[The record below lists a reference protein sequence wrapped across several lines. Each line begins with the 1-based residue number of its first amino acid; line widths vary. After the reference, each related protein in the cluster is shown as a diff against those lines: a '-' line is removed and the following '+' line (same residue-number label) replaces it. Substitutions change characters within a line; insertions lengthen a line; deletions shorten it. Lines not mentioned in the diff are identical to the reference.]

1 MSEAANATEAWLR
14 QWLTTHGGVAG
25 TVHVREADD
34 LVLQAAVNIPPPV
47 VAIVRLVPKGKGMA
61 GLAFERDAPV
71 STCNLQTDATGD
83 VRPGAKA
90 VNASAAVAI
99 PIHDAAGNIRGVV
112 GIAYAGER
120 AMEDAELQ
128 RLRSEA
134 ELAPT

>member
-1 MSEAANATEAWLR
+1 MSEAANTTEAWLR
-14 QWLTTHGGVAG
+14 QWLSTNGGVAG

-99 PIHDAAGNIRGVV
+99 PIHDAEGNIRGVV

-134 ELAPT
+134 ERAPT